1 LAGASRSNPTAGEGT
16 TFTIALPLTLA
27 VLEGMLVEF
36 GGEMMVLPL
45 SAILETLRPSSA
57 TIHAIGRTGRVVA
70 NRGELIPIID
80 LAEAFG
86 IAQPGDQ
93 ATAMF
98 SFSSNV
104 RPDAGRRSPSMSST
118 TSVRSSSRAS
128 RKTTG

>member
-1 LAGASRSNPTAGEGT
+1 VRREIQALGGRVTIQSAAGQGT

-70 NRGELIPIID
+70 NREELIPIID

-86 IAQPGDQ
+86 VAQPGSQ
-93 ATAMF
+93 ATATF
-98 SFSSNV
+98 SFSWNA
-104 RPDAGRRSPSMSST
+104 RPDAARRSPWM
-118 TSVRSSSRAS
+118 
-128 RKTTG
+128 